1 MKVLK
6 FGGSSVGTPER
17 IRGIRK
23 IIESQ
28 TVPCVVVISAF
39 FGVTDQLKQISQ
51 LAAQRNNSYKFLLN
65 DLISQH
71 KEIAGDIIENEKKEF
86 VFSGIDI
93 LFNELAETLNG
104 IYLLREL
111 SRRALDQVLSYG
123 EILSSSIISNLFDE
137 SLYIDSR
144 SLIKTDDNFGN
155 ANVNFDQSNVT
166 IREFITGEERLVIV
180 PGFIAS
186 TVNNETTTLGRGGSD
201 YTAAIIAAAINAELL
216 EIWTDVDG
224 FMTADPK
231 KVEVILDTADTK
243 MFMPRNKDNP
253 RVEYL
258 RSTLGIKKEAL
269 IVLYV
274 GSFSALQGTDIL
286 LKAAKCVLEQEKN
299 LFFVLAGGR
308 WNRDYEYYIRTAENL
323 GISSHVKFIPGVSYI
338 RTLPY
343 LVNLAD
349 VAVAPKRFSL
359 QSHGKLAVLMASA
372 LPTVVFDNRIN
383 RLFLDSLGIYVKEV
397 NAEVF
402 AEAIISGMN
411 ETDNNNL
418 REKLR
423 ERAVRYFS
431 LQRLVNDM
439 QRVYEKVA
447 V

>member
-1 MKVLK
+1 MLSSPYKSCGVNTVPRKVLVIAPTM
-6 FGGSSVGTPER
+6 FSADYGGAAR
-17 IRGIRK
+17 
-23 IIESQ
+23 IIEQIKALYLLGVCTEMYTYSVQ
-28 TVPCVVVISAF
+28 GALDKALSVKAHGLPIVPRFYQGTMFDRVYLDFSLALKIFLSNNVKPVFILSYNQEATLISKITNLF
-39 FGVTDQLKQISQ
+39 RSPIVTDAQGVLKEEFTSQ
-51 LAAQRNNSYKFLLN
+51 GRCK
-65 DLISQH
+65 
-71 KEIAGDIIENEKKEF
+71 
-86 VFSGIDI
+86 
-93 LFNELAETLNG
+93 
-104 IYLLREL
+104 EL
-111 SRRALDQVLSYG
+111 SKIVHIFERK
-123 EILSSSIISNLFDE
+123 LFE
-137 SLYIDSR
+137 FS
-144 SLIKTDDNFGN
+144 SLILASNPFLANFIIHG
-155 ANVNFDQSNVT
+155 
-166 IREFITGEERLVIV
+166 
-180 PGFIAS
+180 
-186 TVNNETTTLGRGGSD
+186 LG
-201 YTAAIIAAAINAELL
+201 
-216 EIWTDVDG
+216 
-224 FMTADPK
+224 ADPK

-343 LVNLAD
+343 LLNLAD